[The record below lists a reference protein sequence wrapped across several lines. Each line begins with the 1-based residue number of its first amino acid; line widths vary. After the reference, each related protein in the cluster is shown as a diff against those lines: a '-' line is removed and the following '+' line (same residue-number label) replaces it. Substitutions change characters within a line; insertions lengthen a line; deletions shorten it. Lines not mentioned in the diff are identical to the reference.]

1 MNWFWRKLRQW
12 IGLREFVVPVEVED
26 LPNSLEPNKLYL
38 IGSPA
43 QPWSAALICP
53 CGCRAVIQLSLIT
66 NDDPRWILSYDDSQ
80 SATLHPSIWRLK
92 GCRSHFFVRRNEII
106 WTKDRR

>member
-1 MNWFWRKLRQW
+1 MNWLWRKLRQW

-26 LPNSLEPNKLYL
+26 LPDSLEPNKLYL
-38 IGSPA
+38 IGSPM

-53 CGCRAVIQLSLIT
+53 CGCRAVIQLSLIK
-66 NDDPRWILSYDDSQ
+66 NDDPRWTLSYDEIR